1 MDEEIIEYFGY
12 ELSFL
17 IWVSLAF
24 ILKKHPSL
32 PFEIPCQ
39 YSWLFSVT
47 KKLTENPVNF
57 STLSSFLQSHSLLA
71 ILIGMFIDIELI
83 FQFFTCN
90 VNTIFDGSNRNP

>member
-1 MDEEIIEYFGY
+1 MDEEMIEYFGY

-17 IWVSLAF
+17 IWASLAF
-24 ILKKHPSL
+24 ILKRHPSS

-57 STLSSFLQSHSLLA
+57 STLSSFLQSHSLAA
-71 ILIGMFIDIELI
+71 ILIRVFIDIQLI
-83 FQFFTCN
+83 FQFFACN